1 MDSIVTI
8 NNEIS
13 KHARRKELY
22 QAMKLYDS
30 VYSQGLA
37 NSHTFS
43 SAINANVRCGNLEGA
58 EKVFQQM
65 KSTKGIKL
73 DVISCTT
80 LMKGYCSEGNI
91 TKGLQLFKE
100 MDNRHVIP
108 NVRTINTFLRGC
120 VMTGNLDEADQIIV
134 KMQKEYKIVPDVSS
148 WEYLITLQCQSLRLD
163 KALPTIGRLKGDP
176 NMIWGIGAMYV
187 SIARA
192 AAILS
197 EWKTCSKALQSAKDA
212 FVKEEELELNE
223 KQNGFSNK
231 NTNDLIKNDYDYDDI
246 DYNDQSR
253 IKANEKE
260 VTGGKK
266 AWNNDKADSHNRM
279 ESLELFREHKRE
291 ELRNEIVLIEAFAT
305 SRKEAKDKKVLNAID
320 YLQPHFRK
328 ALSFDPT
335 GITLNN
341 ETSIEAVAAE
351 LLDAVQV
358 KFGLNSCLKPLLSQ
372 DVYDNLFTKKKKND
386 KAKKKKKRKL
396 EGSAETVAPSQ
407 EEELI
412 SRNNLQCN
420 SCSYLTK
427 FSQALKLSFTQNGFL
442 DFSRLFGTLKK
453 NDENS
458 DDFEIV
464 PSTNPVKM
472 EIASGAGEWAVSQAL
487 ADPASN
493 WITLELRHDRVYQ
506 TCIRAACSGASNL
519 CVMGGDA
526 LAILPTRIAPSSVH
540 NVFVNHPEP
549 PQQQGGLDS
558 QGKHMLNDDFFKD
571 VGRILTKG
579 GMLTIVTDNL
589 WYGKF
594 LMRLISGIA
603 SSGLKSVD
611 LHKKNSKIKDKH
623 KSPEGEWKVLEEQGG
638 VALYVGKP
646 GIESGHVAD
655 ASSYFDRLWKRS
667 SLEERYFLVLE
678 KHCEPVMGQKIV
690 TKLNTTA
697 NGLNKKIKFEEI

>member
-1 MDSIVTI
+1 MDSNIVNI

-30 VYSQGLA
+30 VYAQGLA

-65 KSTKGIKL
+65 KTTKGIKL

-91 TKGLQLFKE
+91 VSGLQLFKQ
-100 MDNRHVIP
+100 MDDRNVIP

-134 KMQKEYKIVPDVSS
+134 KMQKEYKITPDVSS

-163 KALPTIGRLKGDP
+163 KALPTIGRLKTDP

-192 AAILS
+192 ASILG
-197 EWKTCSKALQSAKDA
+197 EWKTCSKALLAAKAA
-212 FVKEEELELNE
+212 FIKEEELELIE
-223 KQNGFSNK
+223 KQSGFSN
-231 NTNDLIKNDYDYDDI
+231 TSDEEMKNDYDFDFLDYDKRPKVTGK
-246 DYNDQSR
+246 Q
-253 IKANEKE
+253 E

-266 AWNNDKADSHNRM
+266 AWNTEKVDSHNRM
-279 ESLELFREHKRE
+279 ESLDLFREHKRE
-291 ELRNEIVLIEAFAT
+291 ELRKEIALIEAFVI
-305 SRKEAKDKKVLNAID
+305 SRKDMKDTSID

-335 GITLNN
+335 GICLKK
-341 ETSIEAVAAE
+341 ETSIDAVVAE

-358 KFGLNSCLKPLLSQ
+358 KFGLNSCLKPFVSQ
-372 DVYDNLFTKKKKND
+372 DIYENVLLKKKKND
-386 KAKKKKKRKL
+386 KLKKKKKRKL
-396 EGSAETVAPSQ
+396 EGSSDNSISPAEEIVSRSTV
-407 EEELI
+407 
-412 SRNNLQCN
+412 QCN
-420 SCSYLTK
+420 SCSYLAK
-427 FSQALKLSFTQNGFL
+427 FSRALRMSFTENGFF
-442 DFSRLFGTLKK
+442 DFSHLFGSIQMK
-453 NDENS
+453 ENS
-458 DDFEIV
+458 DTSNFEII
-464 PSTNPVKM
+464 PSTRPVKI

-487 ADPASN
+487 ADPTSN

-506 TCIRAACSGASNL
+506 TFMRAVCSGASNL
-519 CVMGGDA
+519 CAMGGDA
-526 LAILPTRIAPSSVH
+526 LTILPTRIAPSSVQ

-558 QGKHMLNDDFFKD
+558 QGKHMLNDDFFMD
-571 VGRILTKG
+571 VSRILAKG
-579 GMLTIVTDNL
+579 GMLTIVTDNI

-594 LMRLISGIA
+594 LMRLIAGLA
-603 SSGLKSVD
+603 SCGLKSVD
-611 LHKKNSKIKDKH
+611 LQKRNSKKAKDEDKG
-623 KSPEGEWKVLEEQGG
+623 KSPHGEWSILEEQGG
-638 VALYVGKP
+638 ITLYVGKP

-667 SLEERYFLVLE
+667 SLEERYFIVLSKE
-678 KHCEPVMGQKIV
+678 SEPLFDRKIIS
-690 TKLNTTA
+690 KM
-697 NGLNKKIKFEEI
+697 NGTCNGVNKKIKFEEI